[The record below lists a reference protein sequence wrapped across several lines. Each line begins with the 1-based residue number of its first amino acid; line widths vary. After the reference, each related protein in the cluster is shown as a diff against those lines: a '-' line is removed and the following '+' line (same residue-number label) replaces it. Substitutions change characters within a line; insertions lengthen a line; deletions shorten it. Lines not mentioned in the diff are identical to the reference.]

1 MSPTTEHTPPAT
13 REDDSVTAEATPQDA
28 PSPQDEGTTTQQVSS
43 KERSAVYTA
52 AVARL
57 RDKYRE
63 EFDGYLMEGYAKIGV
78 EWTPKPNEVQKA
90 KLRSSACSKL
100 TRNSVSCSPSE
111 PTRRTSRSTLRTRK
125 TRAGGDKG
133 VTPGT
138 SHHH

>member
-90 KLRSSACSKL
+90 KLEIERLLEAH
-100 TRNSVSCSPSE
+100 PE
-111 PTRRTSRSTLRTRK
+111 LRQLF
-125 TRAGGDKG
+125 AIGAD
-133 VTPGT
+133 PQNQPLDAQNP
-138 SHHH
+138 